1 MLQTVHRIALQ
12 IVRRGIDRAVRGG
25 LGDLGISAVP
35 ARAAIQGGLPGVKAA
50 DASIDVFQGEAVH
63 RRRKEADVH
72 CLQCLKK
79 LLRIGKIRHC
89 TGIAIRGAGFC
100 SHDPAGGVIRPLHG
114 AVRKIVAIQEAHL
127 VPAVAQLIG
136 GDGQHLH
143 GRVVHKLPE
152 VPVTVIILDAVFV
165 DVLQNARIGRDADII
180 AGRGKHRRIGGF
192 FGKQDFFHIRNR
204 KLFGC
209 ITKFTLFGLK
219 PGSVIR
225 CFRIRLLFVG
235 HSVHLR
241 FRRITLCIGCG
252 LYAADDEQ
260 RHQADVRHAFAC
272 GEETDLRNILVQQ
285 IAAVQ
290 IIRADIAADDFTRFV
305 QEPHLHRCGSDKL
318 GCQDE
323 KDILCRGVDQ

>member
-79 LLRIGKIRHC
+79 LLRIRKIRHR

-100 SHDPAGGVIRPLHG
+100 SHDPAGCVIRPLHG
-114 AVRKIVAIQEAHL
+114 AVRKIVAIQESHL

-143 GRVVHKLPE
+143 GCVTYKLTE
-152 VPVTVIILDAVFV
+152 VPVTVIILNGVFV
-165 DVLQNARIGRDADII
+165 NVLQNARIGRNADII
-180 AGRGKHRRIGGF
+180 AGYGKHRRIGGF
-192 FGKQDFFHIRNR
+192 FGRQDFFHVRNR

-209 ITKFTLFGLK
+209 ITKFILFRQK
-219 PGSVIR
+219 PGSIIWR
-225 CFRIRLLFVG
+225 FRIRLLFVG
-235 HSVHLR
+235 HRALLR
-241 FRRITLCIGCG
+241 FRRISLHTLCR
-252 LYAADDEQ
+252 LFAADDEQ
-260 RHQADVRHAFAC
+260 GHQADVRHALAC
-272 GEETDLRNILVQQ
+272 GEVTDLRNILIQQ

-290 IIRADIAADDFTRFV
+290 IIRTDIAADVFARFA
-305 QEPHLHRCGSDKL
+305 QKPHLH
-318 GCQDE
+318 
-323 KDILCRGVDQ
+323 